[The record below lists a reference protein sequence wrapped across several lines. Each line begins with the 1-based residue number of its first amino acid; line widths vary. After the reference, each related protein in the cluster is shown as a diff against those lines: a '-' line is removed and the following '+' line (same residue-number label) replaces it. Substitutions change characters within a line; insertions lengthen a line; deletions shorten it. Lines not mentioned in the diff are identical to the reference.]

1 MQTMADTEAL
11 GERLRGHVITPDDP
25 VYEEARRVWN
35 GMIDK
40 HPALIVRC
48 RGAADV
54 IEAVRF
60 ANRRGLAVAVRGGG
74 HNVAG
79 NAVCDDGV
87 VLDLSGM
94 KGIRVDPVAG
104 SARAEPGVLWGELD
118 PECQAFGLVVPG
130 GIQSTTGIA
139 GFTLGGGISWLSRR
153 FGNTCDHLLSADV
166 VTAEGRLLTASSDR
180 NDDLFFGIRGGGGNF
195 GVATSFEYRLQPLDQ
210 VVGGMVW
217 HRMDRVEDV
226 VRFFADWTSDIPDE
240 MGAILFLLTAPT
252 APHIPERLHGQP
264 VVTIGVCYS
273 GDPEHADSVLGPL
286 RAFGPPDVDQVRPMT
301 YVALQ
306 RLLDA
311 ANPPGHQNYWKAEY
325 LETLDDDA
333 IRTIAEHG
341 ARKPRGL
348 SKVLLTRLEGA
359 AGRVPEDAMAFS
371 HRSAPYIININGMAP
386 DPAERDTLV
395 GWTRE
400 FWEAMQPFSF
410 GGVYVNFLG
419 QEGHE
424 RVRAAYGEEKYARLV
439 ALKRKYDPTNFF
451 HLNQNIRPQRD
462 AASAGR

>member
-1 MQTMADTEAL
+1 
-11 GERLRGHVITPDDP
+11 
-25 VYEEARRVWN
+25 
-35 GMIDK
+35 
-40 HPALIVRC
+40 
-48 RGAADV
+48 
-54 IEAVRF
+54 
-60 ANRRGLAVAVRGGG
+60 
-74 HNVAG
+74 
-79 NAVCDDGV
+79 
-87 VLDLSGM
+87 
-94 KGIRVDPVAG
+94 
-104 SARAEPGVLWGELD
+104 
-118 PECQAFGLVVPG
+118 
-130 GIQSTTGIA
+130 
-139 GFTLGGGISWLSRR
+139 
-153 FGNTCDHLLSADV
+153 
-166 VTAEGRLLTASSDR
+166 
-180 NDDLFFGIRGGGGNF
+180 
-195 GVATSFEYRLQPLDQ
+195 
-210 VVGGMVW
+210 
-217 HRMDRVEDV
+217 DV

-371 HRSAPYIININGMAP
+371 HRSAPYIININGM
-386 DPAERDTLV
+386 
-395 GWTRE
+395 
-400 FWEAMQPFSF
+400 
-410 GGVYVNFLG
+410 
-419 QEGHE
+419 
-424 RVRAAYGEEKYARLV
+424 
-439 ALKRKYDPTNFF
+439 
-451 HLNQNIRPQRD
+451 
-462 AASAGR
+462 